1 MNKEDIEKYII
12 ETKTKQIDEKHYI
25 AYYYNNCYGDEI
37 TTFTLYEG
45 DIRSP
50 EYREEIIHTVEC
62 AKRYSY
68 AKRYS
73 EEEIIEKGKM
83 ILKNISLLRGKE

>member
-25 AYYYNNCYGDEI
+25 IYYYNNCFGDEI
-37 TTFTLYEG
+37 TTFTLYDG
-45 DIRSP
+45 DIRYP
-50 EYREEIIHTVEC
+50 EYSGEIIHTIE
-62 AKRYSY
+62 Y

-83 ILKNISLLRGKE
+83 ILKNISLLRGKEQ

>member
-1 MNKEDIEKYII
+1 MNKEDREKYII
-12 ETKTKQIDEKHYI
+12 ETKEKQIDENHYI
-25 AYYYNNCYGDEI
+25 LYCYNNCYGDEI

-45 DIRSP
+45 DIRYP
-50 EYREEIIHTVEC
+50 EYREEIIHGTE
-62 AKRYSY
+62 Y

-83 ILKNISLLRGKE
+83 ILKNISLLRGEE